1 MARPGPGAWSPG
13 RRIDGQGGRRYGLAV
28 RVVGLLLLWAA
39 TVAAIVLDHLG
50 DPYDETRVG
59 TEVYGHNA
67 PGTLGVVLGATFLE
81 LLIILIILRPGSYL
95 RSWGR
100 PLSGLVVLA
109 PLIGLSLVMSMHAGG
124 ILLIH
129 LLWLAVLATLCVLLV
144 LISGTAAFMNRGR

>member
-1 MARPGPGAWSPG
+1 VAARGPWF
-13 RRIDGQGGRRYGLAV
+13 DGSRGRRYGLVV

-59 TEVYGHNA
+59 TDAYGHNA
-67 PGTLGVVLGATFLE
+67 PGALGVVLGATFLE
-81 LLIILIILRPGSYL
+81 LLIFLIILRPGSYL

-100 PLSGLVVLA
+100 PLAGLVVLG
-109 PLIGLSLVMSMHAGG
+109 PLIWLSLLMSMHAGG

-129 LLWLAVLATLCVLLV
+129 LLWVLVLAALCVLLV
-144 LISGTAAFMNRGR
+144 LISGTAAFLNRGR

>member
-1 MARPGPGAWSPG
+1 M
-13 RRIDGQGGRRYGLAV
+13 

-39 TVAAIVLDHLG
+39 TVAAIVLNHLG
-50 DPYDETRVG
+50 DPYDETRIG
-59 TEVYGHNA
+59 TDAYGHNA

-81 LLIILIILRPGSYL
+81 LLLVIIILRPGSYL

-129 LLWLAVLATLCVLLV
+129 LLWLVVLAALCVLLV
-144 LISGTAAFMNRGR
+144 LISGTAAFLNRGR